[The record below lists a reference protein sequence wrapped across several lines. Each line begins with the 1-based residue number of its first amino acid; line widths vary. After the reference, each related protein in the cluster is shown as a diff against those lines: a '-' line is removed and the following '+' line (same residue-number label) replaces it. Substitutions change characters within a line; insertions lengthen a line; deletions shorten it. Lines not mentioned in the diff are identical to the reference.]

1 MDYAEMRRPALAM
14 LSLAAPLCMT
24 LRKVT
29 NAREIEATNRSR
41 ETSADNLYLPGGP
54 GFPWGAQ
61 AHTFYFPLD

>member
-1 MDYAEMRRPALAM
+1 MRRPALAM
-14 LSLAAPLCMT
+14 LSRLRPALSDAAQGDE
-24 LRKVT
+24 RK
-29 NAREIEATNRSR
+29 REIEATNRSR